1 MQNANR
7 PPVGEHTLTLTD
19 RSTATVTGVEDVDC
33 FSDEM
38 AVITTSMG
46 AITISGSGLKVA
58 RLDLMSGEVSLEGRI
73 DALEYGAARKS
84 GLFSRLLR

>member
-1 MQNANR
+1 MPNSQENR
-7 PPVGEHTLTLTD
+7 LHSLCIED
-19 RSTATVTGVEDVDC
+19 RSRTTITGVEDVDC

>member
-1 MQNANR
+1 MPNPQEGR
-7 PPVGEHTLTLTD
+7 PHSMRIEE
-19 RSTATVTGVEDVDC
+19 RSRATITGVEDVDC

-38 AVITTSMG
+38 AVVATSMG
-46 AITISGSGLKVA
+46 TITITGGGLKVE
-58 RLDLMSGEVSLEGRI
+58 RLDLQSGEVALEGRI

>member
-1 MQNANR
+1 MPNSQESR
-7 PPVGEHTLTLTD
+7 PHSLCIED
-19 RSTATVTGVEDVDC
+19 RSRTTITGVEDVDC

-46 AITISGSGLKVA
+46 AITISGGGLKVA
-58 RLDLMSGEVSLEGRI
+58 RLDLQSGEVTLEGRI

-84 GLFSRLLR
+84 GLLSRLLR